1 MIVKTVTTVLLDNV
15 KEADLIK
22 EYHQKE
28 GYNFISQDKTY
39 SVFEMREDCM
49 INFSSL
55 SRDERYLIQVIKANT
70 KAMAENYYRWYQLHV
85 RPVSTEAAVVINE
98 ILNNKAE

>member
-22 EYHQKE
+22 EYHKKE
-28 GYNFISQDKTY
+28 DFYFVSQDATY
-39 SVFEMREDCM
+39 SVFEKREDYM
-49 INFSSL
+49 MESSGL
-55 SRDERYLIQVIKANT
+55 SRDEQYLIQIIKANR
-70 KAMAENYYRWYQLHV
+70 KDVAKDYYIWYQLHV
-85 RPVSTEAAVVINE
+85 RPVSTEAAVFINE